1 MTIPEAFQQ
10 YPDDISLEALLEHA
24 RRNERIARTLFE
36 IETEIMRHRDCA
48 TFVDCLVDRVRD
60 RFHLEEVWLVL
71 TDIEANDSLMELL
84 SENGALSLILRRET
98 GDYLHLTQGSHKP
111 VLIQDARPYR
121 RLVPSGWRDTIRSMA
136 ILPLVMDDRLIGGL
150 MLGTSSA
157 GRYQPDMDSF
167 FLEQLAVKASIG
179 LDSVHARERL
189 KRLATRDALTGLRNR
204 REMETVLQKELSRSR
219 RYHMPLSL
227 LFIDCD
233 GFKQVNDRYGHECGD
248 AYLCFLADALQSL
261 LRADDSVFRFAGDEF
276 VVVLPNQTTADASY
290 IGERLQEHIAAQ
302 SFEWHGVR
310 IPVAF
315 SLGVAGNEQ
324 PGMSDSHSLLRHADQ
339 RLYEQKRSRA
349 NADLRDRPPESGPST
364 S

>member
-1 MTIPEAFQQ
+1 MPEAFQQ
-10 YPDDISLEALLEHA
+10 YPDDISLDALLEHA
-24 RRNERIARTLFE
+24 RRNERIARTLFG

-60 RFHLEEVWLVL
+60 RFQLEEVWLVL
-71 TDIEANDSLMELL
+71 MDIDANDSLLELL
-84 SENGALSLILRRET
+84 SENGALSLILRADT
-98 GDYLHLTQGSHKP
+98 VDYLHLTQGSHKP
-111 VLIQDARPYR
+111 VLVQDASSHRG
-121 RLVPSGWRDTIRSMA
+121 LIPSGWRQTIQSMA
-136 ILPLVMDDRLIGGL
+136 ILPLVMDDRLVGGL
-150 MLGTSSA
+150 ILGTSKA
-157 GRYQPDMDSF
+157 GRYRPDMDAF

-179 LDSVHARERL
+179 LDSVHAREQL

-233 GFKQVNDRYGHECGD
+233 GFKQVNDHYGDECGD
-248 AYLCFLADALQSL
+248 AYLCLLADSLQRL

-276 VVVLPNQTTADASY
+276 VVVLPNQTLADATF
-290 IGERLQEHIAAQ
+290 IGERLQEHIEAQ
-302 SFEWHGVR
+302 PLEWGEAR

-324 PGMSDSHSLLRHADQ
+324 IGVSDSQSLLRQANQ
-339 RLYEQKRSRA
+339 GLYKQKRSRA
-349 NADLRDRPPESGPST
+349 NADLRDRPQASDPST

>member
-1 MTIPEAFQQ
+1 MPEAFQQ
-10 YPDDISLEALLEHA
+10 YHDDISLEELLEHA

-36 IETEIMRHRDCA
+36 IEAEIMRHRECA

-60 RFHLEEVWLVL
+60 RFQLEEVWMVL
-71 TDIEANDSLMELL
+71 MDIEANDNLLELL
-84 SENGALSLILRRET
+84 SENGALSLILRADT
-98 GDYLHLTQGSHKP
+98 ADYLHLTQGSHKP
-111 VLIQDARPYR
+111 VLVQDARPYR
-121 RLVPSGWRDTIRSMA
+121 RLIPEAWRETIQSMA
-136 ILPLVMDDRLIGGL
+136 ILPLVMDDRLVGGL
-150 MLGTSSA
+150 ILGTGRA
-157 GRYQPDMDSF
+157 GRYQPGMDAF

-179 LDSVHARERL
+179 LDSVHAREQL

-233 GFKQVNDRYGHECGD
+233 GFKQVNDQYGHECGD
-248 AYLCFLADALQSL
+248 AYLCFLAEALQRL

-276 VVVLPNQTTADASY
+276 VVVLPNQTTADATF
-290 IGERLQEHIAAQ
+290 IGERLQEQI
-302 SFEWHGVR
+302 STEVFEWHGAR

-324 PGMSDSHSLLRHADQ
+324 PGLSDSRSLLRYADQ

-349 NADLRDRPPESGPST
+349 NADLRDRPPGSAPST